1 MKKFREQSQRGLKGV
16 GRERILNLMPRR
28 MLVLLLER
36 GTTEEGVG
44 ENQWSGG
51 RMVYWVFF

>member
-28 MLVLLLER
+28 MLVLLLE
-36 GTTEEGVG
+36 TELP
-44 ENQWSGG
+44 
-51 RMVYWVFF
+51 